1 MVDRMRKPVHRAGA
15 TMTHSDQGAARAV
28 PEMVMAC
35 DTRTDAVFV
44 GGAIRGIHSGC
55 ATGSA
60 LHGPMT

>member
-1 MVDRMRKPVHRAGA
+1 MSHF
-15 TMTHSDQGAARAV
+15 DQRAARAV

-35 DTRTDAVFV
+35 DTRMAAVSV